1 MDEVTTKLYQP
12 GIMKCQ
18 IIGRPLPDIKWYK
31 SGKEIIESRKYE
43 MSSDGRNHS
52 LTIMTDQQED
62 EGEYTCKAI
71 NDAGEA
77 ETSGILVLETAPQF
91 NPDFPLKNTYYAE
104 SGTTLRLHVA
114 YIGRPEPKIMW
125 LYGATTVVAS
135 ENISIENTEHYTHL
149 VIKNVQRRVH
159 GGKYRVRL
167 HNHFGRADTLINV
180 EIQGALTLN

>member
-1 MDEVTTKLYQP
+1 
-12 GIMKCQ
+12 
-18 IIGRPLPDIKWYK
+18 
-31 SGKEIIESRKYE
+31 
-43 MSSDGRNHS
+43 
-52 LTIMTDQQED
+52 
-62 EGEYTCKAI
+62 
-71 NDAGEA
+71 
-77 ETSGILVLETAPQF
+77 
-91 NPDFPLKNTYYAE
+91 
-104 SGTTLRLHVA
+104 
-114 YIGRPEPKIMW
+114 MW